1 LLVLERPTDKHTWKW
16 PNSHSSSTPEYLER
30 RHQYRRS
37 EVRYRSKKAKKIADK
52 SSSLERG
59 RIKERRESFISYS
72 REDLFEKERLKKC
85 DHQNNCGCE
94 KIKQELASALKTNR
108 SKSETRSAEN
118 IADNLEV
125 LRRNSEDQPP
135 LSPLEIKQYNSKTLP
150 KRIEKIKQKRAKK
163 ETAKFYTALDDDA
176 PDDTILKIVEASDD
190 HKLEPSEVFEE
201 SQADTSG
208 LNFTKK
214 KDAEIIRS
222 ILEKSE
228 FKKIQKPGALR
239 RKSLEQMDKSPLTS
253 RKISEVLAEKATRKE
268 STSSIDSPIIEP
280 LYEELLRNV
289 HVPYKFAPAIVKR
302 SLSVSSSSSTK
313 ETIEA
318 TPAHAE
324 STTTL
329 NDDDNEGSECDYVT
343 LTYSNEGLETIDG
356 DYVGKNSP
364 PRLNE
369 ISNSDTNICYNQRN
383 SLSQLNSTDD
393 LKVTDSIIDL
403 DRRSISSRSRSFL
416 HKFITLRSVDDDL
429 ASQRSV
435 AASISASSRK
445 SLDGGFI
452 FNLKNTPPVYR
463 QGSEDMGNRIAHVD
477 YADPKTL
484 FPSAVNIFV
493 NKNSLNQRDS
503 VVSSSSDSVSDLN
516 KMPKQTQPDVEPF
529 SDSFYEDHAESLLE
543 NDFRDSAIYSD
554 DSNERRLESNSQS
567 EEHIYATV
575 SKQPTPAKPTPPKI
589 PKKPT
594 LTPLKSN
601 IATRIPTS
609 LQSPP
614 PVPLKPSNLK
624 SPEVRNAIFNVR
636 KLNKSLEERSML
648 PRAPQSSWVTQQVQ
662 KFQ

>member
-1 LLVLERPTDKHTWKW
+1 MFFVLDRPTDKATWKW
-16 PNSHSSSTPEYLER
+16 PHSSSTPEYLER

-37 EVRYRSKKAKKIADK
+37 EVRYRSKKAKKIAADK
-52 SSSLERG
+52 SLSLERG

-85 DHQNNCGCE
+85 DHQENCGCE
-94 KIKQELASALKTNR
+94 KIKQELADTLKSNR
-108 SKSETRSAEN
+108 SKSETRSAES
-118 IADNLEV
+118 IVDSLE
-125 LRRNSEDQPP
+125 LPRRMSEDPPP
-135 LSPLEIKQYNSKTLP
+135 LSPLEIKQYNAKTLP

-163 ETAKFYTALDDDA
+163 ETAKFYTDLDDEA
-176 PDDTILKIVEASDD
+176 PTDDTVLKIVEASDD
-190 HKLEPSEVFEE
+190 KSEVNEEVFEE
-201 SQADTSG
+201 SQVDASG
-208 LNFTKK
+208 LNFSKK

-239 RKSLEQMDKSPLTS
+239 RKSLEQMDRSPLTT
-253 RKISEVLAEKATRKE
+253 RKISEPSRSKATTKE
-268 STSSIDSPIIEP
+268 PTTPDSPINEP

-313 ETIEA
+313 EAIETIQN
-318 TPAHAE
+318 HAA

-356 DYVGKNSP
+356 EYVGKNSAAQ
-364 PRLNE
+364 LNDA
-369 ISNSDTNICYNQRN
+369 ISCSDTNICYNKRS
-383 SLSQLNSTDD
+383 SLNDIKAEQS
-393 LKVTDSIIDL
+393 VTESVNDL
-403 DRRSISSRSRSFL
+403 DRRSSVTSRSRSFL
-416 HKFITLRSVDDDL
+416 HKFIALKSHDDDST
-429 ASQRSV
+429 SQKSV
-435 AASISASSRK
+435 TASIASRK

-452 FNLKNTPPVYR
+452 FNLKNTPRVYR
-463 QGSEDMGNRIAHVD
+463 QGSEDLGNRIAHVD
-477 YADPKTL
+477 YADPRTL

-493 NKNSLNQRDS
+493 NKNSLSQRDS
-503 VVSSSSDSVSDLN
+503 VVSSSSDSMSDHN
-516 KMPKQTQPDVEPF
+516 KQSKEAEAQSGIEPF

-575 SKQPTPAKPTPPKI
+575 AKHSTPVKSTPPKI

-594 LTPLKSN
+594 IVIKSN

-624 SPEVRNAIFNVR
+624 TPEIRNAIFNVR
-636 KLNKSLEERSML
+636 KLNQHADESSLPPRS
-648 PRAPQSSWVTQQVQ
+648 SKKSWVSQQVQ

>member
-1 LLVLERPTDKHTWKW
+1 M
-16 PNSHSSSTPEYLER
+16 
-30 RHQYRRS
+30 
-37 EVRYRSKKAKKIADK
+37 
-52 SSSLERG
+52 
-59 RIKERRESFISYS
+59 
-72 REDLFEKERLKKC
+72 
-85 DHQNNCGCE
+85 
-94 KIKQELASALKTNR
+94 
-108 SKSETRSAEN
+108 
-118 IADNLEV
+118 
-125 LRRNSEDQPP
+125 SEDQPP

-163 ETAKFYTALDDDA
+163 ETAKFYTLLDDEA

-190 HKLEPSEVFEE
+190 NKPEPSEPFDD

-208 LNFTKK
+208 LNFSKK

-228 FKKIQKPGALR
+228 FKKVQKPGALR

-268 STSSIDSPIIEP
+268 STSSIDTPVIEP

-313 ETIEA
+313 ETIEP

-329 NDDDNEGSECDYVT
+329 NDDDNDGSECDYVT

-356 DYVGKNSP
+356 EYVGKNSP

-383 SLSQLNSTDD
+383 SLSQLNSSDD
-393 LKVTDSIIDL
+393 LKVTDSIGDL
-403 DRRSISSRSRSFL
+403 DRRSSITSRSRSFL

-429 ASQRSV
+429 TSQKSV

-516 KMPKQTQPDVEPF
+516 KTSKQTQPDVEPF

-575 SKQPTPAKPTPPKI
+575 TKQPTPAKPTPPKI

-594 LTPLKSN
+594 LTLKSN

-614 PVPLKPSNLK
+614 PVPFKPSNLK
-624 SPEVRNAIFNVR
+624 SPEVRNAIFTMR
-636 KLNKSLEERSML
+636 KLNQPADEKSLL
-648 PRAPQSSWVTQQVQ
+648 PRLPQKSWVSQQVQ